1 MIPNLHLDVVLHGR
15 SNAASNLTPHTA
27 QRPFTPEIASYMTQG
42 NFFYP
47 RFSLLAAAILAF
59 ATVPHPQL
67 QAQVGLPQ
75 APAAKKLVKDVQ
87 ITFKGAVKLD
97 ENRIR
102 SQMSTR
108 VGQPF
113 TDEAVERGVE
123 RRR

>member
-1 MIPNLHLDVVLHGR
+1 
-15 SNAASNLTPHTA
+15 
-27 QRPFTPEIASYMTQG
+27 MTQG

-47 RFSLLAAAILAF
+47 RLSLLATVILAF
-59 ATVPHPQL
+59 AIVPHSQL
-67 QAQVGLPQ
+67 QAQVAIPQ
-75 APAAKKLVKDVQ
+75 APAAKKLVKDLQ

-108 VGQPF
+108 IGQPF